1 MKAVVCKAFG
11 PPESLVIDELPA
23 PKPGAGEVVVTVKA
37 ASVNFPDVLVI
48 QNKYQVKPTL
58 PLYPRRR
65 WRRSDQ
71 RGGRRREE
79 REAG

>member
-23 PKPGAGEVVVTVKA
+23 PKPGPGEVVVTVKA

-58 PLYPRRR
+58 PFSPGSE
-65 WRRSDQ
+65 RSAATA
-71 RGGRRREE
+71 RSPSS
-79 REAG
+79 A